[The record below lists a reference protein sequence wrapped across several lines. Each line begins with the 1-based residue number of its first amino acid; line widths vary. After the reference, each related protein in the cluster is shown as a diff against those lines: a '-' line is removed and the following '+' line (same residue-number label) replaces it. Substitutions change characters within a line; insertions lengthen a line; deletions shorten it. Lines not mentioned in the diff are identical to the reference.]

1 MKEFERKFYI
11 TTLWSIALE
20 IFMAPTYDL
29 YLIIIVGK
37 KACADSCG
45 DSLGGS
51 WKGIPSIFVTLEF
64 VQEDSFFDII
74 DGPHSIYMY

>member
-29 YLIIIVGK
+29 YLILIVGK
-37 KACADSCG
+37 KHVRIPV
-45 DSLGGS
+45 
-51 WKGIPSIFVTLEF
+51 GIPGMILEGN
-64 VQEDSFFDII
+64 S
-74 DGPHSIYMY
+74 